1 MASKNPKTIGLAIVT
16 VALLTVN
23 SACGGNATPASGSAA
38 GAGPS
43 GGTRIVSLTDPN
55 LNMRA
60 YSLSIPAD
68 WIFLGMVEQGT
79 PCAVGAFPIM
89 RLMSPDGLTGMKL
102 LPRLDWAWSD
112 GRNYQPKP
120 NSACLPYKREMPA
133 SEVLKYMIGLV
144 QVQYVREEP
153 TPQLADIRRN
163 AATRNS
169 ATFSNTVDMAAARV
183 RYHIHKIDI
192 DEVVNVLVTCTAN
205 DVMMVGWQHNCSA
218 YTTRTWAPQGQYSD
232 ALFKTISKSMVI
244 DQQWTARWNAV
255 MAQRIQAMAEQSGQ
269 AVRAMGDQMAQQRNA
284 QQAQWQQAQDLR
296 NRQHEEFMATLQRGT
311 DMSMQRAA
319 QSANTRAQ
327 AADDWCDFALDQ
339 QKRMDPN
346 TGVITKDSSAYTYTW
361 VNQSGQR
368 IQTNDVNA
376 NPNGN
381 GTGIWTLQ
389 QNVR

>member
-1 MASKNPKTIGLAIVT
+1 MNSKKSKTTCLVAGV
-16 VALLTVN
+16 VALLALN
-23 SACGGNATPASGSAA
+23 SACSLEAMPGSVSAA
-38 GAGPS
+38 AAGPA
-43 GGTRIVSLTDPN
+43 GGTRIVSITDPN

-68 WIFLGMVEQGT
+68 WVFLGMVEQGT
-79 PCAVGAFPIM
+79 PCAVGAFPII
-89 RLMSPDGLTGMKL
+89 RIISPDGLTGMKL

-112 GRNYQPKP
+112 GRNFQPKP

-133 SEVLKYMIGLV
+133 SEVLKYMIGVL
-144 QVQYVREEP
+144 QVQYVRDEP

-163 AATRNS
+163 AAARST
-169 ATFSNTVDMAAARV
+169 AQFSTTVDMAAARV

-192 DEVVNVLVTCTAN
+192 DEVVNVLVNCTAY
-205 DVMMVGWQHNCSA
+205 DVMMIGRQHNCSA

-232 ALFKTISKSMVI
+232 PMFKAISKSMTI
-244 DQQWTARWNAV
+244 DQQWNARWNAV

-284 QQAQWQQAQDLR
+284 QQAQWQQAQDMR

-311 DMSMQRAA
+311 DISMQRAA
-319 QSANTRAQ
+319 QGANARSQ

-346 TGVITKDSSAYTYTW
+346 TGVISKDSSAYTYTW
-361 VNQSGQR
+361 VSQSGQR

-381 GTGIWTLQ
+381 GTGNWTLQ
-389 QNVR
+389 QNIR

>member
-1 MASKNPKTIGLAIVT
+1 MIFKNPIATFLTAGA
-16 VALLTVN
+16 VALLVF
-23 SACGGNATPASGSAA
+23 SFACGGNALSGPGAVA
-38 GAGPS
+38 GAVPS
-43 GGTRIVSLTDPN
+43 GGTRIVSIFDPN

-60 YSLSIPAD
+60 YSLTVPAE
-68 WIFLGMVEQGT
+68 WIFVGMVEQGT
-79 PCAVGAFPIM
+79 PCAVGAFPVL
-89 RLMSPDGLTGMKL
+89 RLMAPDGLTGMKL

-133 SEVLKYMIGLV
+133 SEVLKYMIGVL
-144 QVQYVREEP
+144 QVQYARDEP

-163 AATRNS
+163 AAARNS

-183 RYHIHKIDI
+183 RYHINKIEI
-192 DEVVNVLVTCTAN
+192 DEVVNVLVNCTAY
-205 DVMMVGWQHNCSA
+205 DVMMIGRQHNCSA
-218 YTTRTWAPQGQYSD
+218 YTTRTWAPQGRYSD
-232 ALFKTISKSMVI
+232 SLFKTISKSMVI
-244 DQQWTARWNAV
+244 DQQWNTRWNAV

-284 QQAQWQQAQDLR
+284 QQAQWQQAQDVR

-319 QSANTRAQ
+319 QSASARSH
-327 AADDWCDFALDQ
+327 AADDWCDYALDL

-346 TGVITKDSSAYTYTW
+346 TGVISKDSSAYNYTW

-381 GTGIWTLQ
+381 GTGNWTLQ
-389 QNVR
+389 QNVN